1 MTNLD
6 FIYKRKSIRDY
17 KEGHI
22 PKEDIL
28 KLLDAATYAPS
39 PKHQQNWHFV
49 VVQNQEIVNKMAEAV
64 TESHTYIASLAKS
77 EEETKKYMKMLPYY
91 LNFKRSSCAIIV
103 YGKEYDMIEEKI
115 LRANNVD
122 ESIIEM
128 IKSPQSGAQGI
139 GAAVEN
145 FLLGAAAMGYGACY
159 MTGPSHA
166 KDKIEK
172 IVGFEKPGYTL
183 MAIISLGI
191 PADNTPD
198 QAPRKPL
205 EDVVTFI

>member
-1 MTNLD
+1 MDKLD

-17 KEGHI
+17 KDDVV

-28 KLLDAATYAPS
+28 KLLDAATHAPS

-49 VVQNQEIVNKMAEAV
+49 VVQDRVIIDKMADAV
-64 TESHTYIASLAKS
+64 TESHTNIASLARTEK
-77 EEETKKYMKMLPYY
+77 EKERYMSILPYY
-91 LNFKRSSCAIIV
+91 INFKRASCAIIV

-115 LRANNVD
+115 LRANNVSEEYID
-122 ESIIEM
+122 L
-128 IKSPQSGAQGI
+128 IKSPEAGAQGI

-145 FLLGAAAMGYGACY
+145 FLLAASAMGYGTCY

-166 KDKIEK
+166 KDKIED

-183 MAIISLGI
+183 MSIISLGV
-191 PADNTPD
+191 PADNTPE
-198 QAPRKPL
+198 QPPRKKL
-205 EDVVTFI
+205 EEVVTFI